1 MLIIDLGIKQLYGKL
16 FSRSRSTNVEALKL
30 STVSHSLRQQ
40 ILSSVLSRDLC
51 VFSHVTTSD

>member
-30 STVSHSLRQQ
+30 STVSHTLELNNCTENFSLDQC
-40 ILSSVLSRDLC
+40 LLMLK
-51 VFSHVTTSD
+51 H